1 MPNKKK
7 KNSNVV
13 LDFVRGYLGKK
24 ENKSPSSVV
33 VRAAEKRNA
42 MLKKMGY

>member
-7 KNSNVV
+7 KNSNIV
-13 LDFVRGYLGKK
+13 LDFVRGYLAKP
-24 ENKSPSSVV
+24 ENKSPASKV

-42 MLKKMGY
+42 ALKKLGY